1 MVVAVVVLL
10 VVVEVLLVLVVVVVV
25 VVVVVLGVT
34 GSLSRTLMVDLTS
47 KLGELVL
54 RTELEISLPSVSI
67 ARLVAVNLSVLDGI
81 LVVSRS

>member
-10 VVVEVLLVLVVVVVV
+10 VVVEVLLVLVV

-54 RTELEISLPSVSI
+54 RTELEISFET
-67 ARLVAVNLSVLDGI
+67 
-81 LVVSRS
+81 

>member
-1 MVVAVVVLL
+1 VVVAVVVLL

-47 KLGELVL
+47 KLGVLVL
-54 RTELEISLPSVSI
+54 RTELEI
-67 ARLVAVNLSVLDGI
+67 AFET
-81 LVVSRS
+81 